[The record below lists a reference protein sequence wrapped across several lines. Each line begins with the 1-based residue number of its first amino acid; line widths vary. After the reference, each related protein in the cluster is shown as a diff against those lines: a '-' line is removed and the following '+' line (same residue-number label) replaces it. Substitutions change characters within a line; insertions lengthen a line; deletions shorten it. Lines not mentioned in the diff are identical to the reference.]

1 MSHLKEENN
10 DLRAKLSFKS
20 TAQNPSF
27 LQEDPTITMEGKQI
41 SNPANISLGA
51 LDGKVYTMGKK
62 QVGIFSLHFNE
73 YGGGSFFNCELQDA
87 KLQVA
92 KGAFVGRKYFKDVSW
107 DGETRT
113 FKGTL
118 SFGDKKRFP
127 VVSLQKSWRGIDKP
141 MAESG
146 SHKWEYI
153 LTFTPDFRF
162 VQSGIKQRTVRYK
175 DENGDEQENTT
186 TIEICSLDEE
196 GKASL
201 TPDTQYKLHSSVPL
215 DMSYTQDTIDRMY
228 EYD

>member
-1 MSHLKEENN
+1 M
-10 DLRAKLSFKS
+10 
-20 TAQNPSF
+20 
-27 LQEDPTITMEGKQI
+27 
-41 SNPANISLGA
+41 
-51 LDGKVYTMGKK
+51 
-62 QVGIFSLHFNE
+62 
-73 YGGGSFFNCELQDA
+73 
-87 KLQVA
+87 A

-113 FKGTL
+113 FRGTL
-118 SFGDKKRFP
+118 SFGEKKRFP

-162 VQSGIKQRTVRYK
+162 VQSGVKQRTVRYK

-186 TIEICSLDEE
+186 TIEICGLDEE

-201 TPDTQYKLHSSVPL
+201 TPETQYKLHSSVPL
-215 DMSYTQDTIDRMY
+215 DLSYTQDTIDRMY
-228 EYD
+228 EGYD